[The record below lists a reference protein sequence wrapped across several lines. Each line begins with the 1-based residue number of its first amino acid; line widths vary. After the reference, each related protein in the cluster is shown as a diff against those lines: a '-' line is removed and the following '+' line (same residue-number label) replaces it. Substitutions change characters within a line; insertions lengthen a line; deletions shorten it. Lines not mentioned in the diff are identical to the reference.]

1 MANRSDA
8 YKARLTLWRKCS
20 VVSRTDGP
28 VNPVRAHSLGYKA
41 TKDFITCIVRV
52 KKGKRT
58 RPKPAMGR
66 KPGKNVKRVP
76 FGRSLGWI
84 AEQKAIKRFSNLEL
98 VASYIVGSDGV
109 SAYYEVI
116 LRNRHSSKPVLHS
129 ASRAIVKPAEKVV
142 KPAAVKAKPAKK
154 PVAKPKVKPAV
165 KA

>member
-1 MANRSDA
+1 MAKRSDA
-8 YKARLTLWRKCS
+8 YKARLTLWRKRS
-20 VVSRTDGP
+20 VVSRTEGP

-52 KKGKRT
+52 KKGKRS
-58 RPKPAMGR
+58 RPKPALGR

-84 AEQKAIKRFSNLEL
+84 AEQKAIKRFSNLDL

-116 LRNRHSSKPVLHS
+116 LRNRHSSKPALHS
-129 ASRAIVKPAEKVV
+129 TLRAVSVGVAKPAT
-142 KPAAVKAKPAKK
+142 VKAKPAAN
-154 PVAKPKVKPAV
+154 AKAVVKPAV